1 MRPNITIAVSIAA
14 VAGLAVC
21 AAFEHQRRAGM
32 GQEHQALEQ
41 QLEEM
46 DRLANSNEQ
55 LSNLVAQANSAPS
68 LTDDQSRELLRLRGQ
83 VGVLRLQARELE
95 TAREENRQARGA
107 LESSLKNQN
116 TARPAATADYWPQ
129 DSWTFKGYAS
139 ADAALQSSLW
149 AANNGDLKVLLASV
163 SGELREHMEE
173 DFKGKSETEASIKA
187 MDEVSGMK
195 SVRVVSREAQGDDT
209 AVLTVEFADRTESRT
224 EKLVMKKI
232 GNEWKV
238 AGPVRN

>member
-68 LTDDQSRELLRLRGQ
+68 LTDDQSRELLRLRGTG
-83 VGVLRLQARELE
+83 GVVP
-95 TAREENRQARGA
+95 RQRGA

-129 DSWTFKGYAS
+129 DSWTFKGYAT